1 MPQSTR
7 HVLMLSHVLEY
18 QKDMD
23 KRHLEIPVAHVVAVG
38 SLMARLC
45 DGEIP
50 DAPARAS
57 ESAPVAPKKPTRRR
71 R

>member
-38 SLMARLC
+38 SLMARLR

-50 DAPARAS
+50 DAPAAS